1 MTLPQPDWD
10 HVLFGID
17 GSEDGIYNGCIAWL
31 MDDLTIV
38 NRFAGL
44 AGWEDVA
51 ERTAKWIEDY
61 GHLAQEAAMRELWAL
76 GAELPEPEGE
86 GDWRDA

>member
-17 GSEDGIYNGCIAWL
+17 GKALGIYDGFVAWV

-38 NRFAGL
+38 NRFAG
-44 AGWEDVA
+44 ASGWEDVA
-51 ERTAKWIEDY
+51 DRTQEFIDRF
-61 GHLAQEAAMRELWAL
+61 GHLFQEGAMQVLSELE
-76 GAELPEPEGE
+76 GAVEVKKEE
-86 GDWRDA
+86 DWRDI